1 MELDSGDY
9 RIDEDDGPLE
19 VCARIVPPTTLERP
33 AEVTLSTRGG
43 TAIGLS
49 YIDKHNLKNCCVA

>member
-19 VCARIVPPTTLERP
+19 VCARIVPPITLERP

-49 YIDKHNLKNCCVA
+49 